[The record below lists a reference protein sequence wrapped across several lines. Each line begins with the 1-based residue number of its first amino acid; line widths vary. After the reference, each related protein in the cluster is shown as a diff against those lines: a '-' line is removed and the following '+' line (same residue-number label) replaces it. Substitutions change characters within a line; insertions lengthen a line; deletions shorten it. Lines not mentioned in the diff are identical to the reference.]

1 MNYIKR
7 FVEKVESITTQY
19 GELKYD
25 VNEDEKNILVDSGT
39 KDVLKSILVFDRDNF
54 SRLDTDCYIL
64 FYDDDNEEEIFE
76 ILEYQKKS

>member
-25 VNEDEKNILVDSGT
+25 VNEDEKNVLVDSGT
-39 KDVLKSILVFDRDNF
+39 KDVLKGILVFDRDNF

-64 FYDDDNEEEIFE
+64 FYDDDNEEKIFE
-76 ILEYQKKS
+76 ILEYQKKQ